1 MDFRATQEMEAVR
14 AEVRSVLSSV
24 LPADWQGSGLLPM
37 DVLPEHMELAREL
50 DRALA
55 ARGLLAPS
63 FPPEYGG
70 RGMGPHAHYAL
81 LEELGYHLAPRLT
94 TIAVDLVGPVLLLYG
109 SEDQKRQHLPRIARE
124 GTIWS
129 QGFSEPQAGSDLTSL
144 QTSARRRDGRYVING
159 QKIWTSMAHRAEW
172 IILLART
179 GPPESRGRGLSL
191 FLVPAA
197 APGITISPIVDM
209 TGAHMLNQVFFE
221 DVEVPVENLVGEEN
235 RGWVYATTLL
245 QHERGDAVVIGQFRR
260 LLDDLRALLQSR
272 YGRGRVPASVRQALA
287 QAEVELEVGRLLNLR
302 VVDMAARGLPMDLE
316 ASVCKLFVSESFQ
329 RFTHVACAIL
339 GLWGLGTAGKGS
351 VLGGRAPYYLMASV
365 PTTIIAG
372 TSEVQRLIIA
382 TRGLGLPR
390 S

>member
-1 MDFRATQEMEAVR
+1 MDFRSRQEMEAVR
-14 AEVRSVLSSV
+14 AEVRAVLSSV
-24 LPADWQGSGLLPM
+24 LPADWGGSGLLPM
-37 DVLPEHMELAREL
+37 DVLPEHMGLARQL
-50 DRALA
+50 DMALA
-55 ARGLLAPS
+55 ERGLLAPS

-70 RGMGPHAHYAL
+70 RGMGPYGHYAL

-109 SEDQKRQHLPRIARE
+109 SEEQRRQHLTRIARE

-144 QTSARRRDGRYVING
+144 QTTARRRDGCYVING
-159 QKIWTSMAHRAEW
+159 QKIWTSMAHQAEW

-191 FLVPAA
+191 FLVPAK

-221 DVEVPVENLVGEEN
+221 DVEVPAENLVGEEN

-245 QHERGDAVVIGQFRR
+245 QHERGDAILVGQFRR
-260 LLDDLRALLQSR
+260 LLDDLRSLLQSR
-272 YGRGRVPASVRQALA
+272 YGRGKAPAAVRHALA

-302 VVDMAARGLPMDLE
+302 VVDMAARGLPMDME

-339 GLWGLGTAGKGS
+339 GLWGLAREGKGS
-351 VLGGRAPYYLMASV
+351 VLGGRVPYYLMASV

-372 TSEVQRLIIA
+372 TSEVQRMITA